1 MCGIVGIFNMTN
13 AKDTTFSEKDKSFLI
28 KYLLSELTM
37 ETESR
42 GKDATGYFSL
52 FQDGNGVGL
61 KHGIKAT
68 DFCTKDWDEGEYTF
82 QNHLK
87 LLEAYHNEVS
97 PVASALSHCRAKTI
111 GPETDNDNNHPIY
124 VGDLVGIHNGC
135 LSNHSK
141 IYSNIKEEIERIG
154 AVDSEM
160 IVQLLWLATEKG
172 EKEFDTS
179 MVKYVTEKLDGSYAF
194 ICLNKKDP
202 NSVFFIRDTR
212 PIEFIY
218 LRQAGLLVV
227 VSEKKFFS
235 AAIKKYNW
243 FRFYGIDA
251 PKVEYEEYTLPDD
264 KGFVLKLD
272 TEITSETKIEDFI
285 GEVIKINNTEAEWK
299 DTVTTGYT
307 GRSSNYYNK
316 QSGYGAYQTGD
327 TLPACYTPQSNQDAA
342 STTTTKDKTKKEAK
356 ETNVKLKKVE
366 NKENSGGNEK
376 KEQESQVRVATWNR
390 EKKEFDSET
399 KNKEDIYRQIEKR
412 PNDKYTVFRSTKT
425 LAAKLNIDASVL
437 SSLTNAQ
444 LANRV
449 SKIVYDEHVA
459 GSAEEIKRLT
469 ENEKQFEEKAQKARK
484 HIITLRGIINTV
496 VKILSK
502 SYQPG
507 QADLTKQE
515 SEGMGNLWKFL
526 YTNRKSELKHTSL
539 GAFIVGLKKSQD
551 KKKENA

>member
-13 AKDTTFSEKDKSFLI
+13 AQEATFSEQDKSFLI

-68 DFCTKDWDEGEYTF
+68 DFCTKDWGEDGEFTF

-87 LLEAYHNEVS
+87 LVEAYHNEKS

-111 GPETDNDNNHPIY
+111 GTETDNDNNHPIY

-141 IYSNIKEEIERIG
+141 IYSNIKNEIERIG
-154 AVDSEM
+154 MVDSEM
-160 IVQLLWLATEKG
+160 IVQLLWLATKKG
-172 EKEFDTS
+172 EKQFDNG
-179 MVKYVTEKLDGSYAF
+179 MIKYVTEKLDGSYAF

-212 PIEFIY
+212 PMDFIY

-227 VSEKKFFS
+227 VSEGKFFR

-243 FRFYGIDA
+243 FRFYGMDTPGI
-251 PKVEYEEYTLPDD
+251 EYESYTLPDD

-272 TEITSETKIEDFI
+272 TKITAKTKIEDFI
-285 GEVIKINNTEAEWK
+285 KEVIKTSNTETEWK
-299 DTVTTGYT
+299 EETTTYYA
-307 GRSSNYYNK
+307 GRNSNYYNK
-316 QSGYGAYQTGD
+316 QNNHMYD
-327 TLPACYTPQSNQDAA
+327 DKEKNKIPVCYTANKDYSHYSQH
-342 STTTTKDKTKKEAK
+342 STPAVTENKNEEENKVT
-356 ETNVKLKKVE
+356 LKKVE
-366 NKENSGGNEK
+366 NKETTNTN
-376 KEQESQVRVATWNR
+376 KEEPRIKIAIWNR
-390 EKKEFDSET
+390 EKNEFDSGT
-399 KNKEDIYRQIEKR
+399 KDKKDIYKKIEKK
-412 PNDKYTVFRSTKT
+412 PNDKYTVFRSTKS
-425 LAAKLNIDASVL
+425 LAAKLSIDDSVL
-437 SSLTNAQ
+437 NSLSNAQ

-449 SKIVYDEHVA
+449 SKIVYEEHAANLVN
-459 GSAEEIKRLT
+459 EVERLK
-469 ENEKQFEEKAQKARK
+469 ENEKKFEEKAEKARK
-484 HIITLRGIINTV
+484 HIITLRGIINAV
-496 VKILSK
+496 VRILSK
-502 SYQPG
+502 SYLPG

-515 SEGMGNLWKFL
+515 SENMSSLWKFL
-526 YTNRKSELKHTSL
+526 YTNRKNEIKHTNL
-539 GAFIVGLKKSQD
+539 GTFIINLKKSQD
-551 KKKENA
+551 KKKENV